1 MNKYPTIV
9 MMTDF
14 GADNAGTCAMKGVCD
29 SVCHDLITTDVTH
42 SIPTFNTY
50 AASNELM
57 YVEPY
62 WPAGTVFVSVVDPGV
77 GTHRRA
83 SVAKLKD
90 GKYVVTPDNGSL
102 THLFYEV
109 GIEEIREIDET
120 INRLP
125 GTEATSIFHGRD
137 LFAYCAAR
145 LAAGVITYE
154 QVGPAYPVEEIVLH
168 ENMYHPFVEE
178 NHVVGC
184 IASAYR
190 HFGNCFTNIKIE
202 KFVEAGFREG
212 DTVHVKI
219 SHNDKVHFEKD
230 VLYHKSFGYVNKS
243 EPIVFN
249 GSTLVICI
257 ALNQDNFANTY
268 DIYAGE
274 DWKVEFSK

>member
-29 SVCHDLITTDVTH
+29 SVCHDLVTTDITH
-42 SIPTFNTY
+42 SIPTFDTF
-50 AASNELM
+50 AASTELM
-57 YVEPY
+57 YVEPF
-62 WPAGTVFVSVVDPGV
+62 WPQGTVFVSVVDPGV

-90 GKYVVTPDNGSL
+90 GKYVVTPDNGTL

-109 GIEEIREIDET
+109 GVEEIREIDET

-125 GTEATSIFHGRD
+125 GTEETSIFHGRD

-154 QVGPAYPVEEIVLH
+154 QVGPAYPVEEIILH
-168 ENMYHPFVEE
+168 TNLYTAKVEKD
-178 NHVVGC
+178 HVVGC
-184 IASAYR
+184 ITSAYR
-190 HFGNCFTNIKIE
+190 HFGNCFTNVKIKQ
-202 KFVEAGFREG
+202 FVEAGFKEG
-212 DTVHVKI
+212 DMVHVTI
-219 SHNDKVHFEKD
+219 SHNDEIKFEEY
-230 VLYHKSFGYVNKS
+230 VLYHRSFGYVEKND
-243 EPIVFN
+243 PIVFN

-257 ALNQDNFANTY
+257 ALNQGNFANRY